1 MVPFSYAT
9 STPQTRD
16 LAVDATSLRSHAV
29 ACLFLQSLTQ
39 SSHIVD
45 CSTFFMRCWAKRRAV
60 INHSFRQPLPLW
72 WVVLL
77 LFTAHFTH
85 AHLAEL
91 PPQDPWIWEVW
102 IYSIAFTDGC
112 TKKYLLSLAVP
123 KGFAEAKT
131 VDPPTPSIKMLAYFY
146 DKKFL
151 RTLHLGEGENN
162 CQGIC
167 MNCLNSVL
175 LRNLGINRI

>member
-1 MVPFSYAT
+1 MQS
-9 STPQTRD
+9 
-16 LAVDATSLRSHAV
+16 LACFYSLWHNLHTSLTA
-29 ACLFLQSLTQ
+29 APSLWG
-39 SSHIVD
+39 VGPN
-45 CSTFFMRCWAKRRAV
+45 V
-60 INHSFRQPLPLW
+60 INYSFRQPLPLC
-72 WVVLL
+72 WVVFS
-77 LFTAHFTH
+77 FTAHFTH

-91 PPQDPWIWEVW
+91 PPQDPWIWEVR

-131 VDPPTPSIKMLAYFY
+131 VDPPTPSIKILAYFY

-162 CQGIC
+162 CHWIC